1 MEQLK
6 NIFSNIMDALAYEFI
21 NTNDVH
27 ISLYNILTL
36 LLLIF
41 LSRLAVYVIKKGL
54 NRYQKSS
61 SIDGFDEAREYT
73 VGQLAKYLI
82 YTFAIILSIESLGLD
97 ISILI
102 ASSLYGRNL
111 LELNSL
117 LLVSY
122 YLHTT
127 VRIFPFFH

>member
-41 LSRLAVYVIKKGL
+41 LSRLAVYIIKKGL

-61 SIDGFDEAREYT
+61 SIDGFDEARIHGWST
-73 VGQLAKYLI
+73 C
-82 YTFAIILSIESLGLD
+82 
-97 ISILI
+97 
-102 ASSLYGRNL
+102 
-111 LELNSL
+111 
-117 LLVSY
+117 
-122 YLHTT
+122 
-127 VRIFPFFH
+127 